1 MAAATET
8 IVTTMTSGAAGVRC
22 EEREETI
29 RIVEYSR
36 FPRAAPQ
43 QNLRIGFTRDL
54 CAAGM
59 CLGVDEREP
68 VGSLLRLCVRDV
80 DGHCANAFIGRV
92 VWTRAERDRR
102 FWLGLELLT
111 EALTRNPA
119 IFPAGDD
126 DGGVTISRSRAS

>member
-1 MAAATET
+1 MAAATEP
-8 IVTTMTSGAAGVRC
+8 IVVTMASGAVGVRS
-22 EEREETI
+22 EERQETI

-59 CLGVDEREP
+59 CLGVDECEP

-80 DGHCANAFIGRV
+80 DGRRANTFIGRV
-92 VWTRAERDRR
+92 VWTREERDRR

-111 EALTRNPA
+111 EALAWNPS
-119 IFPAGDD
+119 IFPAGED
-126 DGGVTISRSRAS
+126 DGGIAISGSRVS